1 MILRVGFVLWNIC
14 TRQLLMLL
22 GYLLPG
28 CLKEIAYTLDEL
40 NADGIALTSSYGEGS
55 NAGSCFQSNRHQKVT
70 VWLSA
75 VYVGDDRYD
84 RIWEELNQRKALV
97 FLHGAQTPSSAPFP
111 HAFLGIPIVEVSL
124 SGQYTNKKNGTEL
137 CFPSRQTRRS
147 KRQHTLLSREESA
160 SIQTLR

>member
-1 MILRVGFVLWNIC
+1 MRLESKRPSYPCRLILLELLALRIVTLQESTINLQRTFVEKITVDLGFSLASLSSMILRVGFVLWNIC

-70 VWLSA
+70 V
-75 VYVGDDRYD
+75 
-84 RIWEELNQRKALV
+84 
-97 FLHGAQTPSSAPFP
+97 
-111 HAFLGIPIVEVSL
+111 
-124 SGQYTNKKNGTEL
+124 
-137 CFPSRQTRRS
+137 
-147 KRQHTLLSREESA
+147 
-160 SIQTLR
+160 